1 LVGLPATL
9 SQAVAA
15 ETMEAQQWREGV
27 TCIRTDNRALNQ
39 IIERAEQDIYLLG
52 QTFGEDK
59 ILSAGIPWFATLFGR
74 DSLIAAMQT
83 LMFNPALAR
92 QTLTVLAEYQGQVDR

>member
-1 LVGLPATL
+1 VGLPATL

-15 ETMEAQQWREGV
+15 ETMEEQQWREGV

-52 QTFGEDK
+52 QTFGEGK
-59 ILSAGIPWFATLFGR
+59 SCRRGFPGLPPCL
-74 DSLIAAMQT
+74 AAI
-83 LMFNPALAR
+83 R
-92 QTLTVLAEYQGQVDR
+92 